1 MPAVASFPVYTPRN
15 HLGVVMLNAGS
26 VSAFNLP
33 SRTLTTKPT
42 GTKQGTCPSHLSAA
56 KDQEDAQTFFT
67 FTSCSCSESPAAIA
81 HQPRTMTPRQTHPK
95 WAVLHMTAVAT
106 FAFITPGY
114 NWSVTLDR
122 SKCPGGTGQLTNT
135 PELILAPNH
144 LGLDLS
150 SPLWKNIRP
159 SFVEHVKTEKGVRPF
174 VLYSW
179 AITTTTHV
187 TPAYHWT
194 IVFQCSKGIGRGT
207 YTANIHQQMLHC
219 WTITT

>member
-26 VSAFNLP
+26 VSTFNLP

-81 HQPRTMTPRQTHPK
+81 HQPRTMTPWQTHSK

-114 NWSVTLDR
+114 NWSITLDR
-122 SKCPGGTGQLTNT
+122 SKCPGSTGQLTNT
-135 PELILAPNH
+135 LELILAQLEMNPNH

-150 SPLWKNIRP
+150 SPLWKNLRP
-159 SFVEHVKTEKGVRPF
+159 SFVEHVKTEKGVPHP
-174 VLYSW
+174 LSST
-179 AITTTTHV
+179 AEQSPPPLTSPQHTTEPSFFNAV
-187 TPAYHWT
+187 KA
-194 IVFQCSKGIGRGT
+194 
-207 YTANIHQQMLHC
+207 
-219 WTITT
+219 